1 MRPHEEKCSRIVH
14 TCTIADPSSCL
25 PQLYI
30 IQKVM
35 GALTGEH
42 MELFLRNPRY
52 AGFKFPDMGRPEVRL
67 PANPSRRADKTC

>member
-1 MRPHEEKCSRIVH
+1 MRLLGDFLTNNP
-14 TCTIADPSSCL
+14 ADLRPFL
-25 PQLYI
+25 IQLYI

-52 AGFKFPDMGRPEVRL
+52 AGFKFPDMGRPEVRH
-67 PANPSRRADKTC
+67 PAYLSRC